1 MNNDFWITGL
11 VPAVFT
17 PMHEDGSLNLPMID
31 KLVEYTV
38 SQNVSA
44 IYVCGSTGEG
54 PSLSTEERMAVTE
67 AYLNAVK
74 GRIPVIVQVGH
85 DSLKQSQKLAEH
97 AQAKGATAISAAPPT
112 YFKIDSLDLLVDFLA
127 EIVAAAP
134 ELPFYYYHIPR
145 LTAVKIDVVKF
156 LEVNST
162 RIPNLKGVKYSD
174 FTIYELQACIDLFE
188 GKYNILFGSDEML
201 LSGLV
206 GGAHGAVGSTFNF
219 AAPLYHRIIRAFQE
233 GDIPE
238 ARRLQGLSVKMV
250 HYLNRYGSPSSNGPT
265 IKAMMKMIGFDCGPM
280 RLPQQSV
287 SLETFAQL
295 QKAMEKIGFFN
306 WGCK

>member
-1 MNNDFWITGL
+1 MSSDFWITGL

-31 KLVEYTV
+31 RLVEHLICSKV
-38 SQNVSA
+38 NA

-67 AYLNAVK
+67 AYIKAIN

-85 DSLKQSQKLAEH
+85 DSLKQSQKLAAH
-97 AQAKGATAISAAPPT
+97 AQANGADAISAAPPT

-127 EIVAAAP
+127 EVVSAAP
-134 ELPFYYYHIPR
+134 NLPFYYYHIPR

-156 LEVNST
+156 LHVSAT
-162 RIPNLKGVKYSD
+162 RIPKLQGIKYSD
-174 FTIYELQACIDLFE
+174 FTIYELQACVDLYN
-188 GKYNILFGSDEML
+188 GRYNILFGSDEML

-219 AAPLYHRIIRAFQE
+219 AAPLYHRIIGAFNL
-233 GDIPE
+233 GNIPK
-238 ARRLQGLSVKMV
+238 ARQLQGLSVQLV
-250 HYLNRYGSPSSNGPT
+250 HHLNGFGSPSGNGPA
-265 IKAMMKMIGFDCGPM
+265 IKAMMKLLDLDCGPM
-280 RLPQQSV
+280 RLPQKSV
-287 SLETFAQL
+287 SDEAFEQMGKTMQ
-295 QKAMEKIGFFN
+295 EIGFFE